1 MRERESKRL
10 IKDFIKILQQLY
22 LCRGWMQKGKKKII
36 AIVSNHIQEKMINY
50 EHSHAL
56 KLEGKGN

>member
-22 LCRGWMQKGKKKII
+22 LCHGWTQKGKKKII

>member
-10 IKDFIKILQQLY
+10 IKDFIKNLQQLY
-22 LCRGWMQKGKKKII
+22 LCRGWTQKGKKKII
-36 AIVSNHIQEKMINY
+36 AIVSKHIQEKMINY